1 MEYIKLKERKDI
13 VRLGIQDENGKI
25 VKDEQGDEVVIE
37 FDLGSV
43 DLPLN
48 YNRCINDINEAKR
61 RLKRN
66 ITVIDKKQDVK
77 GKQLLS
83 KNEEE
88 KMKALKQFY
97 REMENAMDLFL
108 GQGGTKKF
116 LNGRSPYLEMFDDID
131 EALKPHLSKLNLTA
145 NSVIDRIKSK
155 YKLKEDEEVLTD
167 E

>member
-1 MEYIKLKERKDI
+1 MDYIKLKERKDI

-25 VKDEQGDEVVIE
+25 VKDEQGNEVVIE
-37 FDLGSV
+37 FDLGDV

-48 YNRCINDINEAKR
+48 YNRCLNEINEAER
-61 RLKRN
+61 RLKGKI
-66 ITVIDKKQDVK
+66 ITINKKQDVK

-83 KNEEE
+83 KNDEE

-97 REMENAMDLFL
+97 EEMENAMDLFL

-145 NSVIDRIKSK
+145 NSIVDRIKDK

>member
-66 ITVIDKKQDVK
+66 ITVIDKKQEDRK
-77 GKQLLS
+77 
-83 KNEEE
+83 
-88 KMKALKQFY
+88 
-97 REMENAMDLFL
+97 
-108 GQGGTKKF
+108 
-116 LNGRSPYLEMFDDID
+116 
-131 EALKPHLSKLNLTA
+131 
-145 NSVIDRIKSK
+145 SV
-155 YKLKEDEEVLTD
+155 V
-167 E
+167 